1 MEFKDIINSPGLW
14 IVSSILVIISVSQA
28 IVFLRASIKEAD
40 AIGIDKK
47 RRRSAIRS
55 ATITA
60 IGPSLSPVITL
71 ITMIAVV
78 GAPTT
83 WMRLCDVGAART
95 ELGVVGLTASITGA
109 EVGTASFDLVAFAN
123 ALWGM
128 ALNNFGW
135 LFVMFILGHR
145 MSKVVDTMNT
155 KYDPKWIKRLMSGAT
170 IGLFAFLLGNQVSS
184 YTIAKILPAVIAA
197 AAMFIFST
205 VFKKSKRMQEISLG
219 LSMLI
224 GMFGAQLVLG

>member
-1 MEFKDIINSPGLW
+1 MELKEIINSPGLW

-28 IVFLRASIKEAD
+28 IVFMRAAIKEAD
-40 AIGIDKK
+40 AIGIDKNK
-47 RRRSAIRS
+47 RKSGMRS

-71 ITMIAVV
+71 LTMVAVV

-95 ELGVVGLTASITGA
+95 ELGVISLTSALTGA
-109 EVGTASFDLVAFAN
+109 EVGGASFDLVAFAN

-135 LFVMFILGHR
+135 LFVVFILGHR

-155 KYDPKWIKRLMSGAT
+155 KYDPKWIKRLMSGAS
-170 IGLFAFLLGNQVSS
+170 IGLFAFLLGNQVKS
-184 YTIAKILPAVIAA
+184 YNIDKLLPAVIAA
-197 AAMFIFST
+197 VCMFILST
-205 VFKKSKRMQEISLG
+205 VFKKNKRMQEIALG

-224 GMFGAQLVLG
+224 GMFGTQLVLG